1 MKRVFFRL
9 ILPLLLLCPALV
21 LMPNAAQA
29 QRGASAGRIGPEI
42 ARVEVR
48 GNLRVES
55 DAIVGQLQGGAG
67 ENLDPRVVEADI
79 RRIYD
84 LGFFKNIVIKARES
98 RTGIVLIVEV
108 EEKPSVTEIVY
119 EGNDEFDDDELNQKV
134 AIDSGSILDE
144 EALREGVDAI
154 LSEYREKGYFL
165 AEVDYRVEEI
175 DAETVRAI
183 YTIEE
188 GGKIRVAGVDF
199 VGNEGISDEQIL
211 SVLETRPQGYLSFL
225 TKFGKFKEESF
236 QADMQRV
243 RAFYYEN
250 GYLDI
255 QVGEPLVELGRD
267 GRSLFIT
274 VPVVEGATYNI
285 DDIRVT
291 GAFLEGES
299 EETLMPFVLARSG
312 DRFAASTVRSDIE
325 RIERYYKE
333 QGRAFAQVGLSTQTL
348 EDDHTVDLVYEV
360 QPGPVAYIG
369 RIEIVGNTI
378 TRDRVIRREIAIQEG
393 ERYNGT
399 QIERSKR
406 YIQRLGFFETVT
418 VREERAGDDSD
429 LLNLQF
435 EVTERP
441 TRTLQIGAGYS
452 SFDGFIA
459 NAQIS
464 ENNLFGRGQS
474 LSFILNWSRLTRD
487 FELRFVERR
496 LFGSDWQ
503 LSASIFNRHRVFSQF
518 ERDSVGASL
527 SFGYHITREFLITAG
542 WRAERVDASSRTEDF
557 ASRFYEQ
564 SDQRAI
570 GPTFGAYFDTRNDR
584 TFPTRGVYLGANTQL
599 SDSVFGA
606 QQNYIQTRGFTRFFW
621 EPLWD
626 NWVIRFNAEI
636 GHLAATRRDE
646 ETPVTE
652 RFYLGGSQSV
662 RGFQDYRLSPCEN
675 RAISEDP
682 ASTSSCRQIGGHK
695 SLQFNLELEFPIVQ
709 AIMLRGVVFMD
720 AGNAFALRDPYS
732 LRPDFTVSRSD
743 REEDFGNVLRTSV
756 GFGFRWR
763 SPIGPLRFEW
773 GFPLARAPGERAVQ
787 FAFGI
792 GNLF

>member
-1 MKRVFFRL
+1 MLFATLVVSSSVALAQFGGGQRRAPTASQQDRL
-9 ILPLLLLCPALV
+9 
-21 LMPNAAQA
+21 
-29 QRGASAGRIGPEI
+29 GPEI

-55 DAIVGQLQGGAG
+55 EAIIGQLEGGAG
-67 ENLDPRVVEADI
+67 ERLDPRVVEQDI
-79 RRIYD
+79 QRIYD
-84 LGFFKNIVIKARES
+84 LGFFNNIVVKARDS
-98 RTGIVLIVEV
+98 RSGVVLIIEV
-108 EEKPSVTEIVY
+108 EEKPAVEEIAFR
-119 EGNDEFDDDELNQKV
+119 GNDEFDDEELMEK
-134 AIDSGSILDE
+134 IDVEQGSILDE
-144 EALREGVDAI
+144 ETVRNGVDDI
-154 LSEYREKGYFL
+154 LKAYRDKGYFL
-165 AEVDYRVEEI
+165 AEVSYETEEV
-175 DAETVRAI
+175 DAENVRVVYNI
-183 YTIEE
+183 QE
-188 GGKIRVAGVDF
+188 GGKIRVASVDF
-199 VGNEGISDEQIL
+199 VGNEGLADDTIL

-236 QADMQRV
+236 QADLQRI

-255 QVGEPLVELGRD
+255 QVGDPLVELGRD

-274 VPVVEGATYNI
+274 IPVEEGPIYSIDGINI
-285 DDIRVT
+285 T
-291 GAFLEGES
+291 GNFLEGETADDLR
-299 EETLMPFVLARSG
+299 EYVKATDGE
-312 DRFAASTVRSDIE
+312 DFAASTVRGDIQRLE
-325 RIERYYKE
+325 QYYKDK
-333 QGRAFAQVGLSTQTL
+333 GRAFAQVGLSTQTNEE
-348 EDDHTVDLVYEV
+348 EDTVQLTYQVE
-360 QPGPVAYIG
+360 PGPVAYIG

-378 TRDRVIRREIAIQEG
+378 TRDRVIRREIVINEG

-399 QIERSKR
+399 QIDSSVR
-406 YIQRLGFFETVT
+406 YIRRLGFFENVT
-418 VREERAGDDSD
+418 VREERASEDSE
-429 LLNLQF
+429 LVNLQF
-435 EVTERP
+435 EVKERP

-487 FELRFVERR
+487 FELRFTERR

-503 LSASIFNRHRVFSQF
+503 LSLSLFNRHRVYSQF
-518 ERDSVGASL
+518 ERDSIGASL

-542 WRAERVDASSRTEDF
+542 WRAERVEASSRTDDF

-564 SDQRAI
+564 SDQRAV
-570 GPTFGAYFDTRNDR
+570 GPTLGAYYDTRNDR
-584 TFPTRGVYLGANTQL
+584 LFPTSGIYLGASTQV

-606 QQNYIQTRGFTRFFW
+606 EQNYIRSRGFTRFYW

-626 NWVIRFNAEI
+626 HWVIRFNAEI
-636 GHLAATRRDE
+636 GHLAATRSDE
-646 ETPVTE
+646 ETPITE
-652 RFYLGGSQSV
+652 RFYLGGSQSI
-662 RGFQDYRLSPCEN
+662 RGFRDYRLSPCEN
-675 RAISEDP
+675 RAVREDP
-682 ASTSSCRQIGGHK
+682 SSTTSCRQIGGHK

-709 AIMLRGVVFMD
+709 AIQLRGVVFMD
-720 AGNAFALRDPYS
+720 AGNAFGLRDPYS
-732 LRPDFTVSRSD
+732 LRPDFTVSRDD
-743 REEDFGNVLRTSV
+743 RDEDYGNVLRTSV

-773 GFPLARAPGERAVQ
+773 GFPLARAPGEQAVQ